1 MDRAGFVLLT
11 AVPLHLAGHVIGAPV
26 ILLHEWMGGWLCREG
41 NQQVL
46 REGIAGYGKWLA

>member
-1 MDRAGFVLLT
+1 MDRVGFVLLT
-11 AVPLHLAGHVIGAPV
+11 AVPLHLAGHVIGAPL

-46 REGIAGYGKWLA
+46 REGITGYGKWLA